1 MWELCSRQVSA
12 NTFHCARVGSPR
24 AAASDQLSISS
35 NISRS
40 SAKASARSASSLA
53 KSMVI
58 GGPRAAKKRVRT
70 RCTVS
75 GRSVVGAS
83 HTWAAVVGR
92 TSASATQHT
101 RAQETSESCNRSYQ
115 RETRVVA
122 RRRAATA
129 AAVPCRCSP
138 SRTGVAWP
146 GGGAHPP
153 PQLRYTRVTD
163 TLRPSTRFHMRAT
176 RAATHGHGTTP
187 TRAHPGHAI
196 RLDGYRYLSA
206 AVAPSTP

>member
-53 KSMVI
+53 KSMLI
-58 GGPRAAKKRVRT
+58 GGPRAAKKGCARDVKW
-70 RCTVS
+70 
-75 GRSVVGAS
+75 SVVGRG
-83 HTWAAVVGR
+83 AAHLGCCGWPNFR
-92 TSASATQHT
+92 KPTTTHT

-153 PQLRYTRVTD
+153 PQLRYTRVTH